1 MSLPSGAVPGPALL
15 EVAVAGPRDVPGA
28 QEGGADRLRL
38 SAGGPHDLSPEPALV
53 SAVCR
58 ESAVPVRVALRLDDS
73 LTTTGGGFA
82 RLAGL
87 GESYVSAGAEG
98 LVFGFLDRD
107 LEVDVETCTALAERL
122 HGVPWTF
129 SRAVDSVLE
138 PRRAWRRL
146 PALPGLTAVHAAGSL
161 QGLGVGYDDLL
172 ALAGEPGVAAL
183 LMPGGGLAAE
193 QVPWFVRAG
202 VRQFHLDAQARPGGS
217 EKAYVDLALVRSWRL
232 LLDDAVAAADTRRGG
247 AGGAGGTGRT
257 PA

>member
-1 MSLPSGAVPGPALL
+1 MSLPPGAVVGPALL

-58 ESAVPVRVALRLDDS
+58 ESVVPVRVTLRLDDS

-82 RLAGL
+82 RLVGL

-98 LVFGFLDRD
+98 VVFGFLDRD
-107 LEVDVETCTALAERL
+107 LEIDVDTCTALAERL

-129 SRAVDSVLE
+129 SRAIDSVLE
-138 PRRAWRRL
+138 PQRAWRRL
-146 PALPGLTAVHAAGSL
+146 PGLPGLTAVHAAGSL
-161 QGLGVGYDDLL
+161 QGLVVGYDDLL
-172 ALAGEPGVAAL
+172 ALTGEPHVATL

-193 QVPWFVRAG
+193 QVPWFVRGG
-202 VRQFHLDAQARPGGS
+202 VRQFHLDAQVRPGAS
-217 EKAYVDLALVRSWRL
+217 EKAYVDSALVRSWRL
-232 LLDDAVAAADTRRGG
+232 LLDDAVAAADARRDG
-247 AGGAGGTGRT
+247 AGGADGTGRT

>member
-1 MSLPSGAVPGPALL
+1 MSLPSGAAPGPALL
-15 EVAVAGPRDVPGA
+15 EVAVVGPRDVPGA

-38 SAGGPHDLSPEPALV
+38 SAGGPDDLSPEPALV

-58 ESAVPVRVALRLDDS
+58 ESAVPVRVVLRLDDS
-73 LTTTGGGFA
+73 LTTTGGGFQ

-98 LVFGFLDRD
+98 VAFGFLDRD
-107 LEVDVETCTALAERL
+107 LEVDVETCAALAERL

-138 PRRAWRRL
+138 PHRAWRRL
-146 PALPGLTAVHAAGSL
+146 PALPGLTAVHSAGSP

-202 VRQFHLDAQARPGGS
+202 VRQFHLDVQARPGGS
-217 EKAYVDLALVRSWRL
+217 EKAYVDVALVRSWRL
-232 LLDDAVAAADTRRGG
+232 LLDDAVAAAEARPGG
-247 AGGAGGTGRT
+247 TSGTGRT
-257 PA
+257 TA